1 MAPQGINAKSFR
13 GPQKNFRGPQ
23 RRHRIALGETL
34 IINSV
39 SRKETMSDLIFHVYK
54 DDKVKAHNLTVE
66 ELETL
71 IRSKEVKLGEDEIVP
86 LERSTDTHGSY

>member
-1 MAPQGINAKSFR
+1 MGHKGATRSC
-13 GPQKNFRGPQ
+13 
-23 RRHRIALGETL
+23 

-39 SRKETMSDLIFHVYK
+39 SRKGVMSDLIFHVYE
-54 DDKVKAHNLTVE
+54 DDKVKAHNLTAE

-71 IRSKEVKLGEDEIVP
+71 INSKKVKLGKDEIVP